1 MSSKKP
7 RFMLVWVA
15 TLLFP
20 LLGSHGLN
28 AQDAASLLRDAHAR
42 YLQGL
47 AGIQDLT
54 LEQEIFGV
62 TTLTYMEKEEGPD
75 GNPMLRPRLTR
86 TMGTLVPIPEDEE
99 DDEFMGNPGAFLND
113 LTDAARVEGQGSID
127 GRTVHVIVVDDPDA
141 LNLNPIPQGEM
152 EGTFRPTRAALHL
165 DASEFLLLRMEMS
178 GEMSDGGVTNP
189 VSTRVDFSDY
199 RSVGGYHHPHSIRI
213 QMDLPGGMVDGE
225 EMEEAQSAMAEI
237 QAQMERMDPEQ
248 RAMMESMFE
257 GQLGALE
264 EMLGGNGEG
273 MTMEI
278 RTLSAVAN
286 QGPPGD
292 S

>member
-1 MSSKKP
+1 MSLHQRRLTP
-7 RFMLVWVA
+7 LWAAILLVPA
-15 TLLFP
+15 
-20 LLGSHGLN
+20 LGTPGLG
-28 AQDAASLLRDAHAR
+28 AQDATSLLTDAHAR

-47 AGIQDLT
+47 SGIQDLT

-62 TTLTYMEKEEGPD
+62 TTLTYMVKEEGPD
-75 GNPMLRPRLTR
+75 GTPMLRPRLTR
-86 TMGTLVPIPEDEE
+86 TMGTLMPVPEDEE
-99 DDEFMGNPGAFLND
+99 DDGFMGNPGAFLHD
-113 LTDAARVEGQGSID
+113 LTGAARVEGQGTVD
-127 GRTVHVIVVDDPDA
+127 GRRVHVIVVDDPGVLD
-141 LNLNPIPQGEM
+141 LDPIPQGGV

-165 DASEFLLLRMEMS
+165 DASEFLLLRMEIS
-178 GEMSDGGVTNP
+178 GEMSEGGATSP

-213 QMDLPGGMVDGE
+213 QMDLPGSVGGSAE
-225 EMEEAQSAMAEI
+225 LEEARSAMAEI

-248 RAMMESMFE
+248 RAMME

-286 QGPPGD
+286 QGPPPG